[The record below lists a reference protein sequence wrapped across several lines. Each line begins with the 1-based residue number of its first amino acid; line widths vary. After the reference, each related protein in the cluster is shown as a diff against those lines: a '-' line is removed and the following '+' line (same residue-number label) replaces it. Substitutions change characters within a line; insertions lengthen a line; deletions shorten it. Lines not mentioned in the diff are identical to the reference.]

1 MKMMALAA
9 GDTDAVKW
17 HFSALSPEDFYL
29 RFGLEK
35 DERVEQRLMRAI
47 DLAARYAMKNT
58 FATFYGA
65 WDEAHQDLQVVVM
78 LAPVAGKGS
87 AEVEVAISALPAAR
101 GGLMANLSGWL
112 VGELERRKATDVALT
127 YMQGNRPV
135 HRLVEQLN
143 MTQEKIS
150 GITFH
155 RMKLAP
161 AVNVLEAWIR
171 GTDQLMAAAR
181 QELSASAKL

>member
-1 MKMMALAA
+1 MTMTALVAS
-9 GDTDAVKW
+9 DTDAVKR

-35 DERVEQRLMRAI
+35 DERGEQRLMRAI
-47 DLAARYAMKNT
+47 DLTVRNAMKDT

-65 WDEAHQDLQVVVM
+65 WDDAHQDLQVVVM
-78 LAPVAGKGS
+78 LAPVGGKGS
-87 AEVEVAISALPAAR
+87 TVVEVAISALPAAR

-112 VGELERRKATDVALT
+112 AGELERRKATDVALT

-135 HRLVEQLN
+135 QRLVEQLN

-161 AVNVLEAWIR
+161 AVEILKAWIQ
-171 GTDQLMAAAR
+171 GTDQLLAAAR
-181 QELSASAKL
+181 QELAASAKL